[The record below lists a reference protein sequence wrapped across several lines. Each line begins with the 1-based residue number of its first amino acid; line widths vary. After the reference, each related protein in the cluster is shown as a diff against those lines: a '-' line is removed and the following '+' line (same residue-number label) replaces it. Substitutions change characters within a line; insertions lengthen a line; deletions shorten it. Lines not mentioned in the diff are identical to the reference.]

1 MQSIVRAD
9 RSRSVSATSSPWPAS
24 AWRSGIIYALLGP
37 NGAGK
42 TTLIR
47 VLATLLKPDGG
58 SATVAGIDVVRDPTA
73 VRNRIGLAGQFAAV
87 DEYLTGREAVE
98 MVGRLYNLS
107 AQVARERAAEVLE
120 RISLAADADRL
131 VRTYSGGMKRRLD
144 LAASLVGRPDV
155 LFLDEPTTG
164 IDPRSRVDVWAL
176 IRDLVSS
183 GTTVLLTTQYLD
195 EADQLADRIGVI
207 HEGRLISEGTGNE
220 LKDRLGGAVIQVE
233 VPEAAQAATR
243 AALGA
248 DDGTDGTI
256 TLPAPAGSRSLAD
269 AIRRLDAAGIDPTDI
284 GLRRP
289 TLDDVFIA
297 LTGHDTAGPRR
308 GRRRGRCRGRC
319 RRPRGGQAR
328 WIHAPRQ
335 ETRMSGAAVSAAPA
349 AGRARVSV
357 GHAVKDTVVIV
368 RRNLLRIL
376 RLPQLLVFAT
386 VQPVMFLI
394 LFNYVFGG
402 AVGRSVPAAAGGEY
416 LNWLLP
422 GVLLQMAAFG
432 ATQTAMGLIEDLN
445 KGVIDRFR
453 SLPMARSAVLAGRTV
468 ADLIRNVFVM
478 VLVLVLGYVLG
489 FRPQTSFVP
498 VVGGLLVAMMFAFAL
513 SWVMACIGLS
523 VKNSE
528 AAQSAAMIPIF
539 PMVFASSVFVPLE
552 TLPDWL
558 RVFADHQ
565 PVTRTAN
572 AVRGLILGEGALAAG
587 QTVAGEVAGALLW
600 ALGIVV
606 VAAPLAVRL
615 YRRAV
620 S

>member
-1 MQSIVRAD
+1 
-9 RSRSVSATSSPWPAS
+9 
-24 AWRSGIIYALLGP
+24 
-37 NGAGK
+37 
-42 TTLIR
+42 
-47 VLATLLKPDGG
+47 
-58 SATVAGIDVVRDPTA
+58 
-73 VRNRIGLAGQFAAV
+73 
-87 DEYLTGREAVE
+87 

-107 AQVARERAAEVLE
+107 AQVARQRAAEVLE

-195 EADQLADRIGVI
+195 EADRLADRIGVI

-256 TLPAPAGSRSLAD
+256 TLPAPAG
-269 AIRRLDAAGIDPTDI
+269 IDP
-284 GLRRP
+284 
-289 TLDDVFIA
+289 
-297 LTGHDTAGPRR
+297 
-308 GRRRGRCRGRC
+308 
-319 RRPRGGQAR
+319 
-328 WIHAPRQ
+328 
-335 ETRMSGAAVSAAPA
+335 
-349 AGRARVSV
+349 
-357 GHAVKDTVVIV
+357 TVVIV

-402 AVGRSVPAAAGGEY
+402 SVGRAIPAAAGGKY
-416 LNWLLP
+416 INWL
-422 GVLLQMAAFG
+422 
-432 ATQTAMGLIEDLN
+432 
-445 KGVIDRFR
+445 VIDRFR

-468 ADLIRNVFVM
+468 ADLLRNGFVIGLM
-478 VLVLVLGYVLG
+478 IVLGFVLG
-489 FRPQTSFVP
+489 FRPQTSFVSL
-498 VVGGLLVAMMFAFAL
+498 VGGVLVAMAFAFAL
-513 SWVMACIGLS
+513 SWGMASLGLA

-528 AAQSAAMIPIF
+528 AAQTASFLPVF
-539 PMVFASSVFVPLE
+539 PLVFASSVFVPTG

-572 AVRGLILGEGALAAG
+572 AVRGLVLGEGALAAG
-587 QTVAGEVAGALLW
+587 QTVAGEVTGALLW
-600 ALGIVV
+600 ALGIIVV
-606 VAAPLAVRL
+606 FAPLAVRL

>member
-1 MQSIVRAD
+1 M
-9 RSRSVSATSSPWPAS
+9 
-24 AWRSGIIYALLGP
+24 
-37 NGAGK
+37 
-42 TTLIR
+42 
-47 VLATLLKPDGG
+47 
-58 SATVAGIDVVRDPTA
+58 
-73 VRNRIGLAGQFAAV
+73 

-107 AQVARERAAEVLE
+107 AQVARQRAAEVLE

-195 EADQLADRIGVI
+195 EADRLADRIGVI

-269 AIRRLDAAGIDPTDI
+269 AIRRLDAAGIDPT
-284 GLRRP
+284 
-289 TLDDVFIA
+289 
-297 LTGHDTAGPRR
+297 
-308 GRRRGRCRGRC
+308 
-319 RRPRGGQAR
+319 
-328 WIHAPRQ
+328 
-335 ETRMSGAAVSAAPA
+335 
-349 AGRARVSV
+349 
-357 GHAVKDTVVIV
+357 VVIV

-402 AVGRSVPAAAGGEY
+402 SVGRAIPAAAGGKY
-416 LNWLLP
+416 INWL
-422 GVLLQMAAFG
+422 
-432 ATQTAMGLIEDLN
+432 
-445 KGVIDRFR
+445 VIDRFR

-468 ADLIRNVFVM
+468 ADLLRNGFVIGLM
-478 VLVLVLGYVLG
+478 IVLGFVLG
-489 FRPQTSFVP
+489 FRPQTSFVSL
-498 VVGGLLVAMMFAFAL
+498 VGGVLVAMAFAFAL
-513 SWVMACIGLS
+513 SWGMASLGLA

-528 AAQSAAMIPIF
+528 AAQTASFLPVF
-539 PMVFASSVFVPLE
+539 PLVFASSVFVPTS

-572 AVRGLILGEGALAAG
+572 AVRGLVLGEGALAAG
-587 QTVAGEVAGALLW
+587 QTVAGEVTGALLW
-600 ALGIVV
+600 ALGIIVV
-606 VAAPLAVRL
+606 FAPLAVRL